1 MYRFSFSQNPRPEKT
16 AAALL
21 FETVAP
27 LGGAWVLNPLPYD
40 FCFPPTHDM
49 YNNTPLIAQ
58 HKKNWQH
65 KIKKENVI
73 QGREC

>member
-40 FCFPPTHDM
+40 FCVPPNSRH
-49 YNNTPLIAQ
+49 
-58 HKKNWQH
+58 
-65 KIKKENVI
+65 V
-73 QGREC
+73 